1 MGRQTIKVCVRTRP
15 TANYAQEELIIDKNA
30 ITVMPAD
37 DSAEDSVLHNKQ
49 NNFKFN
55 FHHVLHNAGQDTVY
69 ETLARDCVQG
79 TVDGIN
85 GTIMTYG
92 QTGSGKTFTMM
103 GDTQN
108 YQHRGIAPRALS
120 HIFQEVAMRIET
132 QFTISCSYMEIYN
145 ERIFDL
151 LADMS
156 APEART
162 EYTIAEEKPGRGT
175 FVRGLTETVVTS
187 ETEALNLL
195 FSGELSR
202 TTAPHKLNKRS
213 NRSHSIFTIYVQ
225 QRSRSGVS
233 ERVITSKLNLVDLAG
248 SERLKKTLESG
259 GSVAEPLDDTL
270 KKESMCINQSLTYL
284 EQCVVALSRKSS
296 AHVPYRQTKLTNVLK
311 DSLGGNCNTLMFSCI
326 WGESAHLE
334 ETISTLRLAQRM
346 MRVQNDAAT
355 ITVTD
360 PVKMVKKQE
369 RVIKE
374 LKQELL
380 MHDALSDRSGVVYD
394 EYTPEQ
400 REALRK
406 QLDKFLAAEEGD
418 EDEALGEFHSVRQMR
433 EICKVF
439 KGMFQEQAEQ
449 TRRLVTAASTMEG
462 LGGTMGATDIA
473 GLTGLG
479 TAQGAG
485 DDSKL
490 VGDAEDTG
498 FGLGLAAD
506 SARPM
511 TTEAGAMG
519 SRMGSRAEAKESKD
533 ELGGGVSFD
542 SPMAE
547 AKSGP
552 MGGSTMASSPG
563 MVDMSD
569 RDQAY
574 QVFIRSDVGRRPS
587 EELKDCKARLKEL
600 RGRYKACANSINAS
614 KGEIDELTDAI
625 QEKKIARERLNLDG
639 EEDIV
644 DEEEFRLM
652 KRQREAKKVYRT
664 AYQDLNGLKA
674 DLEAT
679 TKETE
684 ACKFAL
690 LNAFEDWYASG
701 AGTGAFAGTGMLD
714 TMAGSMGSSMSAPH
728 PDDKLDDQEQFDKME
743 IDRVVSQDPDALA
756 FFQAQKTKRA
766 TATQNHVAIKQA
778 QKNKRSW

>member
-1 MGRQTIKVCVRTRP
+1 M
-15 TANYAQEELIIDKNA
+15 IDKNA

-37 DSAEDSVLHNKQ
+37 DTPEDSVLHNKQ

-79 TVDGIN
+79 AVDGIN

-233 ERVITSKLNLVDLAG
+233 ERVITSKMNLVDLAG

-259 GSVAEPLDDTL
+259 GPVAAPLDDTL

-284 EQCVVALSRKSS
+284 EQCVVALSRKGT

-400 REALRK
+400 KESLRK
-406 QLDKFLAAEEGD
+406 QLDKFLAAEEGG

-462 LGGTMGATDIA
+462 LGGTMGATDMA

-479 TAQGAG
+479 ATEAG
-485 DDSKL
+485 GDESKF
-490 VGDAEDTG
+490 VGDADDAG

-506 SARPM
+506 TARPM
-511 TTEAGAMG
+511 TTEAGAAG
-519 SRMGSRAEAKESKD
+519 SRLGSRAEAKESKG
-533 ELGGGVSFD
+533 ESGSMMGGGVSFD

-547 AKSGP
+547 AKGGP
-552 MGGSTMASSPG
+552 STMASSPG

-574 QVFIRSDVGRRPS
+574 QVFIRNGAGRGQSDDLV
-587 EELKDCKARLKEL
+587 DCKARLKEL
-600 RGRYKACANSINAS
+600 RNRYKACANSINAS
-614 KGEIDELTDAI
+614 KGEIDDLGDAI
-625 QEKKIARERLNLDG
+625 QEKKIARERLNADG
-639 EEDIV
+639 DEDIV

-664 AYQDLNGLKA
+664 AYQDLAGLKA

-679 TKETE
+679 AKETD

-701 AGTGAFAGTGMLD
+701 AGTSAFAGTGMLD
-714 TMAGSMGSSMSAPH
+714 TMAGSMGSSMGASH

-766 TATQNHVAIKQA
+766 NATQNHVAIKQA
-778 QKNKRSW
+778 QRNKRYH